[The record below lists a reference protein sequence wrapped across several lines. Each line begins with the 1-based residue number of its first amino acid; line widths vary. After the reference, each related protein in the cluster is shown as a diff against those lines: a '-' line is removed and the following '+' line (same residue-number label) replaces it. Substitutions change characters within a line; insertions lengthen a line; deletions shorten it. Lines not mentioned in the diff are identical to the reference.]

1 MSPEQLIA
9 LKKLSQL
16 FEEGIAGPQQ
26 IKLLSEL
33 LAKINQAKNPNVI
46 DFAIDS
52 ESTKHFVS

>member
-1 MSPEQLIA
+1 MSPEQLKA

-33 LAKINQAKNPNVI
+33 LATINQAKEADAI
-46 DFAIDS
+46 DFAIDGRR
-52 ESTKHFVS
+52 TKHFI

>member
-1 MSPEQLIA
+1 MSPEQLVA

-33 LAKINQAKNPNVI
+33 LATINQAKEPDIINFSI
-46 DFAIDS
+46 DN
-52 ESTKHFVS
+52 ESTKHFIS